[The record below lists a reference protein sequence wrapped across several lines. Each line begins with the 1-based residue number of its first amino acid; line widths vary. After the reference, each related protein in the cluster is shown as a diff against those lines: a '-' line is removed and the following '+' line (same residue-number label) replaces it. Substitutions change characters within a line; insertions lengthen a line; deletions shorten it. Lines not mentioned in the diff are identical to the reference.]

1 VLSGSL
7 DVAYQLF
14 EVRTG
19 MHGLKPICRTGKT
32 PEGTIESV
40 KREFSEVLE
49 KMRGK
54 DGTRKRTN
62 VQKIRESLVASGQE
76 GGHARLALLDLIKD
90 LNL

>member
-1 VLSGSL
+1 
-7 DVAYQLF
+7 
-14 EVRTG
+14 
-19 MHGLKPICRTGKT
+19 
-32 PEGTIESV
+32 V